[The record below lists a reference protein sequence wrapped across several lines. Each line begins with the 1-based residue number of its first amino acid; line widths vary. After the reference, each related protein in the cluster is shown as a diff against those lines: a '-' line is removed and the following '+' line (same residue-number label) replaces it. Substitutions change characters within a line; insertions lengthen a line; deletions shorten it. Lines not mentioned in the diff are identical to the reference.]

1 MAHNRIRITSK
12 FSSFTQ
18 FLRWI
23 FVTLVGLFLQWQFA
37 LCGLSESNMLLPD
50 QNYLHLISS
59 AKYSPCNSLAP
70 HMVVYAQLELKKATI
85 AQNRDGGYLVRNLG
99 VFFFIFEKNI
109 TYVRAWKT
117 WSWVSSRLENFKRF
131 DELQNFKSGQ
141 MEVSHM
147 NGVQWDPGLL
157 VLENRT
163 WLLS

>member
-37 LCGLSESNMLLPD
+37 LCGLSVSNVLLPD

-99 VFFFIFEKNI
+99 VFFFYFWKNI

-163 WLLS
+163 

>member
-37 LCGLSESNMLLPD
+37 LCGLSVSNVLLPD

-70 HMVVYAQLELKKATI
+70 HMVVYAQLELKKAKI
-85 AQNRDGGYLVRNLG
+85 AQNRDGGYVVRNLG
-99 VFFFIFEKNI
+99 VFLWFLKKYNI
-109 TYVRAWKT
+109 RVRAWRT

-141 MEVSHM
+141 MEVQHM
-147 NGVQWDPGLL
+147 KVVHWDPGLL
-157 VLENRT
+157 VLENPT
-163 WLLS
+163 WLPS